1 MLKTKVKASSVTNL
15 TDARYFAAW
24 EVEWLGFN
32 FGPGSDTYIQPQVMK
47 AIKEWVDGVKIVGEF
62 SLQPAEEILEAA
74 DMLELEAVQLGMF
87 TDVETLRKLQAQ
99 EVPVLLEIIVESPE
113 KLAGIYNRLKG
124 EAPFVEAFLL
134 NFDKNGI
141 GWGALSEEHR
151 QQLHTL
157 CRDYRIIL
165 SMDFRAGTLEEALDL
180 VQPYGIN
187 VRGGA
192 EERVGFKSFD
202 ELDELFEALEIYE

>member
-24 EVEWLGFN
+24 EIEWLGFN
-32 FGPGSDTYIQPQVMK
+32 FDTGSEAYIQPQVMK

-62 SLQPAEEILEAA
+62 SLQPAEEILDAA

-87 TDVETLRKLQAQ
+87 TDTATLQQLHAS
-99 EVPVLLEIIVESPE
+99 EVPVLLEIIVEAPGA
-113 KLAGIYNRLKG
+113 LADAATRMK
-124 EAPFVEAFLL
+124 EQAPYVEAFLL

-141 GWGALSEEHR
+141 GWEDLGEEAR
-151 QQLHTL
+151 GQLRNS

-165 SMDFRAGTLEEALDL
+165 SMDLNARELEEALEL
-180 VQPYGIN
+180 LQPYGIN
-187 VRGGA
+187 VRGGT

>member
-24 EVEWLGFN
+24 EIEWLGFN
-32 FGPGSDTYIQPQVMK
+32 FDTGSEAYIQPQVMQ
-47 AIKEWVDGVKIVGEF
+47 AIKEWVDGVRIVGEF
-62 SLQPAEEILEAA
+62 SLQPAGEILQAA
-74 DMLELEAVQLGMF
+74 DLLELEAVQLPMF
-87 TDVETLRKLQAQ
+87 TDTDTLQELHRA
-99 EVPVLLEIIVESPE
+99 EVPVLLEVILETPGE
-113 KLAGIYNRLKG
+113 LATAGGRM
-124 EAPFVEAFLL
+124 EEQEPFVVAFLL

-141 GWGALSEEHR
+141 GWEQLDEQAR
-151 QQLHTL
+151 QQLRSL

-165 SMDFRAGTLEEALDL
+165 SMDFGAAALEEVLES

-192 EERVGFKSFD
+192 EEKVGFKSFD
-202 ELDELFEALEIYE
+202 ELDELFEGLETYD

>member
-1 MLKTKVKASSVTNL
+1 MLKTKVKASSVANL

-24 EVEWLGFN
+24 EIEWLGFN
-32 FGPGSDTYIQPQVMK
+32 FDPGSDTYIQPQVMK

-62 SLQPAEEILEAA
+62 PLQPAGDVLEAA
-74 DMLELEAVQLGMF
+74 DMLELEAVQLSMF

-113 KLAGIYNRLKG
+113 GLAGAYNRM
-124 EAPFVEAFLL
+124 EEQAPFVEAFLL

-141 GWGALSEEHR
+141 GWGALNEEHR

-157 CRDYRIIL
+157 CRDFRIIL
-165 SMDFRAGTLEEALDL
+165 SMDFRAGALEEALERL
-180 VQPYGIN
+180 QPYGIN
-187 VRGGA
+187 VRGGV

-202 ELDELFEALEIYE
+202 ELDELFEALETYE